1 MNRGAFRHVAN
12 AAGLS
17 LELNRDGGV
26 RRILFRHD
34 VVNLFMGNG
43 MEPGPANIWLRVR
56 RGGGVEAVPLLGPQS
71 PLHPLSWER
80 ALTVPP
86 RPPEAGE
93 RVGER
98 GRDDVFET
106 LGEWQGIRISLR
118 LALADQDAT
127 WCWQV
132 RLENRSTEERTVD
145 LVFGQDIALASASA
159 VRLNEHYVSQYV
171 DLSPMEHARCG
182 WVVAARQNLA
192 QGGRH
197 PWAVVG
203 SLRRATSFST
213 DGLQLFGLAQRLG
226 GMPAGVR
233 ERLPGQRLQHEHA
246 MAAVQDEA
254 VTLAPGARWDGG
266 FFVALEADHP
276 LATSVEDLAAVDAA
290 LSWAR
295 SLEMPS
301 LDRAS
306 EDGGPGDSTLFS
318 VAPLLD
324 CRDLDGAE
332 LRRLFPSTWRHE
344 ERDGAGLLSF
354 FCGEDVHVVL
364 RAKEARTQRP
374 HGHILRTG
382 EALVPEESSL
392 TSTVWMSG
400 VFHSMVT
407 QGHVSI
413 NRFLS
418 TAHSWLGL
426 FRSHGL
432 RVFVQVEGQWQLLGV
447 PSAFEMRPGS
457 CRWIYR
463 HAHGAIE
470 VTSAV
475 HDGAHALSLRGRVL
489 DGPPLTWLATLHV
502 ALGGD
507 DGNALLPIPWRMEG
521 RDVVVG
527 MPEGSDLHARFPD
540 GTFVVAPHADTAL
553 AGVHGDRR
561 LFTDGKR
568 RGLPFLVL
576 EGRACSDFGLDL
588 LGRLVPDVH
597 ASSSPPPLPALSA
610 PGANTVAAELGR
622 LGEMLPWLLHDA
634 QVHQLSPRGLE
645 QYSGGGWGTRDVCQ
659 GPLEMLLALDCP
671 AAARDLLLRV
681 FAAQDEDGDWPQWFQ
696 FIERER
702 ELRALDSHG
711 DIVFWPLLGAAQYV
725 LSTGDASLLDAQAP
739 FHSAQ
744 GRPGTSASVLQHV
757 DRALGVIQRRRVAG
771 TALAAYGHGDW
782 NDSLQP
788 ADPSMRDRLCSTW
801 TVILHHQTLTALARA
816 MKVAGHG
823 ARATSLVTEA
833 ERIRRGLRDLL
844 MVDGVLAGYV
854 LFSPEGGP
862 EPLLH
867 PRDRR
872 TGVRYSLLPM
882 MHAILEDLLTPKEA
896 ATHLSLMREHLWA
909 PDGARLFDRPLTYRG
924 GIERLF
930 QRAETSAFFGREIG
944 LMYTHAH
951 LRFAQMQAHVGDAR
965 GLLRSLALAHP
976 VQLRERLPQASLR
989 QANCYFSSSDAAFRD
1004 RYEAQESYARV
1015 AAGTVALDGGWRV
1028 YSSGPGIALSLIVTS
1043 LLGVR
1048 REGSALVIDPVI
1060 APELSGLRA
1069 EVPIMGR
1076 RVRVE
1081 YQVDRLGYS
1090 PQVLVLNGRR
1100 LGFSRVDNPY
1110 RAGGGAIPLEGWA
1123 ALLRPDAPDV
1133 LRVELS

>member
-1 MNRGAFRHVAN
+1 MNSAFKQLAN
-12 AAGLS
+12 SAGLS
-17 LELNRDGGV
+17 LELNRDGGL
-26 RRILFRHD
+26 RRIQFRDD

-43 MEPGPANIWLRVR
+43 MEPGPANVWLRLR
-56 RGGGVEAVPLLGPQS
+56 RGDRVEAVPLLGPQS
-71 PLHPLSWER
+71 PLR
-80 ALTVPP
+80 A
-86 RPPEAGE
+86 RAS
-93 RVGER
+93 RDR
-98 GRDDVFET
+98 GDGFESQ
-106 LGEWQGIRISLR
+106 GEWQGFGIALR
-118 LALADQDAT
+118 LVLGEQEAT

-132 RLENRSTEERTVD
+132 RLENRSSRERTVD
-145 LVFGQDIALASASA
+145 LLHGQDIGLSSPGA
-159 VRLNEHYVSQYV
+159 VRLNEHYVSHYV
-171 DLSPMEHARCG
+171 DLSPLEHAGCG
-182 WVVAARQNLA
+182 WVVAARQNLQ

-203 SLRRATSFST
+203 SLRRGTSFAT

-233 ERLPGQRLQHEHA
+233 DGLPAQRLQHEHA

-254 VTLAPGARWDGG
+254 VTIAPGAVWDGG

-276 LATSVEDLAAVDAA
+276 LATSSKDLGAVDAA

-295 SLEMPS
+295 SLEMPPLRPDPS
-301 LDRAS
+301 PRPSRPEGERVEAEEAG
-306 EDGGPGDSTLFS
+306 EDGGSADSTLFA
-318 VAPLLD
+318 VAPLLE
-324 CRDLDGAE
+324 CRDLDEAE
-332 LRRLFPSTWRHE
+332 LRRLFPSARRHE
-344 ERDGAGLLSF
+344 ERDGARLLSF
-354 FCGEDVHVVL
+354 FCGEHDHVVL

-382 EALVPEESSL
+382 QALVPEESSL

-432 RVFVQVEGQWQLLGV
+432 RIFVQVEGRWQLLGV

-470 VTSAV
+470 LTSAV
-475 HDGAHALSLRGRVL
+475 HDGAHALSLRGRIL
-489 DGPPLTWLATLHV
+489 DGPPLSWMATMHV

-507 DGNALLPIPWRMEG
+507 DGNAPLPIPWRVEG
-521 RDVVVG
+521 KDVLVG
-527 MPEGSDLHARFPD
+527 MPEGSGLHARFPD
-540 GTFVVAPHADTAL
+540 GAFVVAPHADTVL
-553 AGVHGDRR
+553 AGVHGDGR
-561 LFTDGKR
+561 LFTDGKT

-576 EGRACSDFGLDL
+576 EGVACTAFGLDL

-597 ASSSPPPLPALSA
+597 ATSSPPPLPTLSA
-610 PGANTVAAELGR
+610 PGEGAAAGEVGR
-622 LGEMLPWLLHDA
+622 IAEMLPWLLNNA
-634 QVHQLSPRGLE
+634 QVHHLSPRGLE

-659 GPLEMLLALDCP
+659 GPLEMLLALDCAEP
-671 AAARDLLLRV
+671 ARDLLLRV
-681 FAAQDEDGDWPQWFQ
+681 FAAQNEDGDWPQWFQ
-696 FIERER
+696 FFDRER
-702 ELRALDSHG
+702 ELRAPDSHG
-711 DIVFWPLLGAAQYV
+711 DIVFWPLLATAQYV
-725 LSTGDASLLDAQAP
+725 LSTGDTSLLDAP
-739 FHSAQ
+739 VSFHGARDRGGRSA
-744 GRPGTSASVLQHV
+744 TVLQHM
-757 DRALGVIQRRRVAG
+757 DRALGVIGRRRVAG

-788 ADPSMRDRLCSTW
+788 SDFSMRDRLCSTW

-816 MKVAGHG
+816 MKFAGHA
-823 ARATSLVTEA
+823 ARATPLESEA
-833 ERIRRGLRDLL
+833 GRIQQELRDIL

-854 LFSPEGGP
+854 LFSPEASP
-862 EPLLH
+862 EPMLH

-882 MHAILEDLLTPKEA
+882 MHAILEDLLTPEEA
-896 ATHLSLMREHLWA
+896 AAHLALMREHLWA
-909 PDGARLFDRPLTYRG
+909 PDGARLFDRPLSYRG

-951 LRFAQMQAHVGDAR
+951 LRYAQMQAHVGDAR
-965 GLLRSLALAHP
+965 GLLESLALAHP

-1004 RYEAQESYARV
+1004 RYEAQQSYAQV

-1028 YSSGPGIALSLIVTS
+1028 YSSGPGLALSLVVTS

-1048 REGSALVIDPVI
+1048 REGDALVIDPVI
-1060 APELSGLRA
+1060 APELSGLRV
-1069 EVPIMGR
+1069 EVSILGGR
-1076 RVRVE
+1076 VKVE
-1081 YQVDRLGYS
+1081 YHVDRHGYS
-1090 PQVLVLNGRR
+1090 PQVIVLNGRR
-1100 LGFSRVDNPY
+1100 LTFDRVHNPY
-1110 RAGGGAIPLEGWA
+1110 RAGGAAIALEEWA
-1123 ALLRPDAPDV
+1123 AQLRADAPDV

>member
-1 MNRGAFRHVAN
+1 MNSGAFLHLAN

-17 LELNRDGGV
+17 LELNPDGGV
-26 RRILFRHD
+26 RRIRRGDD

-43 MEPGPANIWLRVR
+43 MEPGPANVWLRSR
-56 RGGGVEAVPLLGPQS
+56 RGDQVEAVPLLGPQS
-71 PLHPLSWER
+71 PLRAQGRGDGFER
-80 ALTVPP
+80 H
-86 RPPEAGE
+86 
-93 RVGER
+93 
-98 GRDDVFET
+98 
-106 LGEWQGIRISLR
+106 GEWQGLGVALR
-118 LALADQDAT
+118 LVLAEQEPT
-127 WCWQV
+127 FCWQV
-132 RLENRSTEERTVD
+132 RLENRTSEARTVD
-145 LVFGQDIALASASA
+145 LLYGQDIALASAGA
-159 VRLNEHYVSQYV
+159 VRLNEYYVSQYI
-171 DLSPMEHARCG
+171 DFTPLEHPRCG
-182 WVVAARQNLA
+182 FVVAARQNLA

-203 SLRRATSFST
+203 SLRRATSFAT
-213 DGLQLFGLAQRLG
+213 DGLQLFGLAARLG
-226 GMPAGVR
+226 ELPAGVR
-233 ERLPGQRLQHEHA
+233 EGLPGQRFQHEHA

-254 VTLAPGARWDGG
+254 VALPPGALLYAG

-276 LATSVEDLAAVDAA
+276 PATSTADLAAVDAA
-290 LSWAR
+290 LIRAG
-295 SLEMPS
+295 SLGS
-301 LDRAS
+301 LDRLSAPERS
-306 EDGGPGDSTLFS
+306 PPQAGVEGRGDATLF
-318 VAPLLD
+318 AATPLLE
-324 CRDLDGAE
+324 CRDLDEAE
-332 LRRLFPSTWRHE
+332 LHELFPSAWRHV
-344 ERDGAGLLSF
+344 ERDGARLLSF
-354 FCGEDVHVVL
+354 FCGEHGHVVL

-382 EALVPEESSL
+382 QAPVPEEASL

-418 TAHSWLGL
+418 TAHSYLGL

-432 RVFVQVEGQWQLLGV
+432 RIFLQVEGRWEQLGV
-447 PSAFEMRPGS
+447 PSAFELRPGS

-463 HAHGAIE
+463 HARGAIE
-470 VTSAV
+470 LTSAV

-489 DGPPLTWLATLHV
+489 DGPPLPWLATLHV

-521 RDVVVG
+521 REVVVG
-527 MPEGSDLHARFPD
+527 MPEESELHARFPD
-540 GTFVVAPHADTAL
+540 GAFVVAPHADTAV
-553 AGVHGDRR
+553 AGVHGDGR
-561 LFTDGKR
+561 LFADGKT

-576 EGRACSDFGLDL
+576 EGAACSAFGLDL
-588 LGRLVPDVH
+588 LGRLVPD
-597 ASSSPPPLPALSA
+597 AYAATAPPPLPRLGA
-610 PGANTVAAELGR
+610 PGEGAASADIGR
-622 LGEMLPWLLHDA
+622 LAEMLPWLLHDA
-634 QVHQLSPRGLE
+634 QVHHLSPRGLE

-659 GPLEMLLALDCP
+659 GPLEMLLALDRP

-681 FAAQDEDGDWPQWFQ
+681 FAAQNEDGDWPQWFQ
-696 FIERER
+696 FFERER
-702 ELRALDSHG
+702 ELRAPDSHG
-711 DIVFWPLLGAAQYV
+711 DVVFWPLLAMARYLLG
-725 LSTGDASLLDAQAP
+725 TGDASLLEAQAP
-739 FHSAQ
+739 FHGAR
-744 GRPGTSASVLQHV
+744 GRPATVLQHV
-757 DRALGVIQRRRVAG
+757 DRALGVIGRRRVAG

-788 ADPSMRDRLCSTW
+788 ADPSLRDRLCSTW

-816 MKVAGHG
+816 TRFAGH
-823 ARATSLVTEA
+823 APRAAPLESEA
-833 ERIRRGLRDLL
+833 GRIRRELRDLL
-844 MVDGVLAGYV
+844 RVDGVLAGYV
-854 LFSPEGGP
+854 LFSADAAP

-882 MHAILEDLLTPKEA
+882 MHAILEDLLTPEEA
-896 ATHLSLMREHLWA
+896 AAHRALIREHLWA

-951 LRFAQMQAHVGDAR
+951 LRYAEMQAHVGDAR
-965 GLLRSLALAHP
+965 GLLESLALAHP
-976 VQLRERLPQASLR
+976 VELRERLPQATLR

-1004 RYEAQESYARV
+1004 RYEAQERYAQV

-1028 YSSGPGIALSLIVTS
+1028 YSSGPGIALSLIVTR

-1048 REGSALVIDPVI
+1048 REGDALVIDPVI

-1069 EVPIMGR
+1069 EVPVLGR
-1076 RVRVE
+1076 WVNVE
-1081 YQVDRLGYS
+1081 YHVARQGYA
-1090 PQVLVLNGRR
+1090 PQAVVLNGRP
-1100 LGFSRVDNPY
+1100 LSFSRVDNPY
-1110 RAGGGAIPLEGWA
+1110 RAGGAAIPLEDWA
-1123 ALLRPDAPDV
+1123 ARLRADPPQV